1 MAVTASDLRTRIS
14 IYRTVKKTNELNE
27 TTYDAQLDRVVWA
40 NIVPTSG
47 RTAPL
52 TGNVEQAE
60 ITHKVTVRS
69 TSCPTI
75 DRGMYFMFRGQ
86 RYDIL
91 YGYPIYN
98 RAGWLELFC
107 RLVVETSVES
117 H

>member
-14 IYRTVKKTNELNE
+14 IYRSVKKTNELGE
-27 TTYDAQLDRVVWA
+27 TTYDAQLDRIVWA
-40 NIVPTSG
+40 NIVPASG

-52 TGNVEQAE
+52 AGNMEQAE

-75 DRGMYFMFRGQ
+75 DRGMYFVFRGQ
-86 RYDIL
+86 QYDIL

-107 RLVVETSVES
+107 RLVVENSVQS